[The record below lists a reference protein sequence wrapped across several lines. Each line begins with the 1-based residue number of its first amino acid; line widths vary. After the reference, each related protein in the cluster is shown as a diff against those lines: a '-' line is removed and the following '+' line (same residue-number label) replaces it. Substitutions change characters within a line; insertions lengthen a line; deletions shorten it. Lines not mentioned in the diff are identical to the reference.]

1 MACFGALLIALG
13 LPLLIGFFVGEKKN
27 VMWRNLGLLLIVSGV
42 LIMIVGGI
50 AGF

>member
-27 VMWRNLGLLLIVSGV
+27 EMLRNLGLLLSLSGV